1 MTVRID
7 RIQTAGASDHHES
20 APALPCNSW
29 IVGDDEECIII
40 DPGADP
46 DTVLDLVGR
55 RETLAIICTHA
66 HLDHTSAVPEL
77 TLRTNATVYLH
88 PDALDQWR
96 EVHPR
101 IDPEGE
107 LADGQRFEV
116 GDATLEVLE
125 TPGHAPGTVCLWA
138 PELRA
143 VFTGDTLLASGPYA
157 SPEGGSD
164 YSTMEYSVRKR
175 LFPLGDDAVIKP
187 GRGEDCTIANQRAEQ
202 S

>member
-7 RIQTAGASDHHES
+7 RVQSISASDHHES
-20 APALPCNSW
+20 ESVLPCNCW

-40 DPGADP
+40 DAGT
-46 DTVLDLVGR
+46 DTDAVLDMVGR

-66 HLDHTSAVPEL
+66 HLDCIEAAQEVSM
-77 TLRTNATVYLH
+77 RTNATVYLH

-107 LADGQRFEV
+107 LADGQQFHV
-116 GDATLEVLE
+116 GDVTLEVLE
-125 TPGHAPGTVCLWA
+125 TPGHAPGTVCLSA
-138 PELRA
+138 PELRV

-157 SPEGGSD
+157 TPEGGSD

-175 LFPLGDDAVIKP
+175 LFPLGDDTVIKP
-187 GRGEDCTIANQRAEQ
+187 GRGEDCTIGKQRAEQ